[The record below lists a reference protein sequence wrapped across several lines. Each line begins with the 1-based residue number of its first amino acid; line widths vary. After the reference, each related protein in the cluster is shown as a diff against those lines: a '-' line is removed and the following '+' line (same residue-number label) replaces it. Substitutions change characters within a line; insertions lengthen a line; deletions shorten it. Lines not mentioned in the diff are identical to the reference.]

1 MSNDNNHNINNYLNN
16 DVNNLFDLSEFENE
30 IEESLNK
37 FYQQIDEEF
46 EKVERKLSQFNF
58 LSSYIKNINN

>member
-1 MSNDNNHNINNYLNN
+1 MSNDNNHNVNNYLNN

-46 EKVERKLSQFNF
+46 EKVERKLAQFNF

>member
-1 MSNDNNHNINNYLNN
+1 MNNDNNHNVNNYLNN
-16 DVNNLFDLSEFENE
+16 DVNNLFDISEFENE

-46 EKVERKLSQFNF
+46 EKVERKLAQFNF
-58 LSSYIKNINN
+58 FSSYIKNINN

>member
-1 MSNDNNHNINNYLNN
+1 MSNDNNHNVNNYLNN

>member
-1 MSNDNNHNINNYLNN
+1 MSNDNNHNVNNYLNN

-58 LSSYIKNINN
+58 LSSYIKKINN

>member
-1 MSNDNNHNINNYLNN
+1 MSNDNNHNVNNYLNN
-16 DVNNLFDLSEFENE
+16 DVNNLFDLIEFENE

-46 EKVERKLSQFNF
+46 EKVERKLAQFNF
-58 LSSYIKNINN
+58 FSSYIKNINN